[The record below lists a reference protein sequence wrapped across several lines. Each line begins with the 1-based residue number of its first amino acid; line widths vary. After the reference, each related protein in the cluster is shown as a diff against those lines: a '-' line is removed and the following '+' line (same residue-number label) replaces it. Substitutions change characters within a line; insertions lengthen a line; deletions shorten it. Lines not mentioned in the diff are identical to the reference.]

1 MPRSP
6 YSHGSAT
13 ARSDGVEAP
22 MEKATVALGGGSL
35 VLAGIAERLGS
46 DGRFRIVTTDTR
58 DPAIVASLEAT
69 SARVLIID
77 LNVVPVGEA
86 LALVQRCRDLT
97 LIGLDP
103 GGGQLVAFSAER
115 TRHLALDDLVR
126 LIEQS
131 VGAAT
136 S

>member
-1 MPRSP
+1 
-6 YSHGSAT
+6 
-13 ARSDGVEAP
+13 

-46 DGRFRIVTTDTR
+46 DDRFHTVTIDIHAADVVRRLKTAD
-58 DPAIVASLEAT
+58 
-69 SARVLIID
+69 ARVVIVD
-77 LNVVPVGEA
+77 LNTVPTEEA
-86 LALVQRCRDLT
+86 LVLVRQCHDLT

-103 GGGQLVAFSAER
+103 GGGELVAFSAER
-115 TRHLALDDLVR
+115 TRHFALDDLVR

-131 VGAAT
+131 TGVPA

>member
-1 MPRSP
+1 
-6 YSHGSAT
+6 
-13 ARSDGVEAP
+13 
-22 MEKATVALGGGSL
+22 MEKATVAIGGDSL

-46 DGRFRIVTTDTR
+46 DDRFRIVTTDIR
-58 DPAIVASLEAT
+58 APGVVRRLEKT
-69 SARVLIID
+69 SARVLIVD
-77 LNVVPVGEA
+77 LNSVPIDEA
-86 LALVQRCRDLT
+86 LVLVRQCHDLT

-103 GGGQLVAFSAER
+103 GGGELVAFSAER

-131 VGAAT
+131 TGVPV